1 MTNASALLLA
11 ADSWGGVA
19 PMITLA
25 EALHGLGVNA
35 RIAAYSDFSEKV
47 RAAGCE
53 FTDLGVSAAGF
64 WAGQNAQRPDWAS
77 NPKRTLTALRSSM
90 KAQAPAIAA
99 SLAEAAGPG
108 EVIVS
113 GTLTVA
119 LDDPEPPAAI
129 EPDSRAAA
137 PFPAQ
142 RVSRTLQR
150 AGCRMAATPHRERG
164 TRDARPAPVEGP

>member
-47 RAAGCE
+47 RAAGYE

-64 WAGQNAQRPDWAS
+64 WAGQNAQRPDCA
-77 NPKRTLTALRSSM
+77 RLAGQVRSS
-90 KAQAPAIAA
+90 
-99 SLAEAAGPG
+99 
-108 EVIVS
+108 
-113 GTLTVA
+113 
-119 LDDPEPPAAI
+119 
-129 EPDSRAAA
+129 
-137 PFPAQ
+137 
-142 RVSRTLQR
+142 
-150 AGCRMAATPHRERG
+150 C
-164 TRDARPAPVEGP
+164 PAPSPSPSMPPSPLPQSSLTPVLRHPSRLNE

>member
-1 MTNASALLLA
+1 MTNASALLPA

-119 LDDPEPPAAI
+119 LATTVAGL
-129 EPDSRAAA
+129 RHG
-137 PFPAQ
+137 
-142 RVSRTLQR
+142 RVVALN
-150 AGCRMAATPHRERG
+150 
-164 TRDARPAPVEGP
+164 PAPMTPSRLPQSSLTPVLRHPSRLNE